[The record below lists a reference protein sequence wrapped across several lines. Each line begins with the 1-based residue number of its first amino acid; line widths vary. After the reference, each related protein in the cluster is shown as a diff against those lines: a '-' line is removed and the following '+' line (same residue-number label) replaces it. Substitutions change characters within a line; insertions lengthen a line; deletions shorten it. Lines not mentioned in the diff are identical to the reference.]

1 MWLQC
6 SLFWGAHCA
15 AFSTREPFGMV
26 VRCLAA
32 SGLDGRARGGE
43 MRCTAVTIAL
53 LPFAVAVR
61 QGTCLALVCLLF
73 ASILCK

>member
-1 MWLQC
+1 
-6 SLFWGAHCA
+6 
-15 AFSTREPFGMV
+15 MV